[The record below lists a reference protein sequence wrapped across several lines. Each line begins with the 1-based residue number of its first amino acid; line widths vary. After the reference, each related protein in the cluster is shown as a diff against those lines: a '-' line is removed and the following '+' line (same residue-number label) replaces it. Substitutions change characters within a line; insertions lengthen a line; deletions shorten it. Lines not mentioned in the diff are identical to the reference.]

1 MHQLRQEYRASA
13 YSQGEK
19 VSCSFGTRQ
28 KLYACHVQYDSDD
41 FKEAKGEVI
50 SSRNNPSLLGLRN
63 DSNNTWEA
71 ILPNGSSK
79 GYPNGQV
86 IKLGKGIKINFG
98 NGNVAEVI

>member
-1 MHQLRQEYRASA
+1 MRFLL
-13 YSQGEK
+13 K
-19 VSCSFGTRQ
+19 VLF
-28 KLYACHVQYDSDD
+28 AP
-41 FKEAKGEVI
+41 VI
-50 SSRNNPSLLGLRN
+50 AVLAIMTWFLTFMVSLGLRN